1 LLNTAVD
8 DTYRVQILTLGG
20 NIYRFSGAGGIY
32 IRGAPEPQNMDH
44 VLDVQQLNAKCPY
57 NAYENTSRL
66 GSKNVRIAQIIQ
78 TWSYGQEFVPF

>member
-1 LLNTAVD
+1 
-8 DTYRVQILTLGG
+8 VQILTLGG

-57 NAYENTSRL
+57 NAY
-66 GSKNVRIAQIIQ
+66 
-78 TWSYGQEFVPF
+78 